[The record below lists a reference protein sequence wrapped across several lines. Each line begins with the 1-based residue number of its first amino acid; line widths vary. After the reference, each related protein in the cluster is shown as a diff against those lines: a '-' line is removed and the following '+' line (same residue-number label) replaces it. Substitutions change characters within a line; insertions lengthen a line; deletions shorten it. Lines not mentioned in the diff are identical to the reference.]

1 MSSLFGSP
9 PERPFFAPR
18 PQDSEQ
24 QGWRDPEAGFVRPHR
39 GGMILVFGLLGL
51 TVCVL
56 FGVAAAIM
64 GSEDLRQMGDGTMD
78 RSGEGLTRAGQ
89 ICGFIAIAVKLTLV
103 TLAALAYFATA

>member
-1 MSSLFGSP
+1 
-9 PERPFFAPR
+9 
-18 PQDSEQ
+18 
-24 QGWRDPEAGFVRPHR
+24 
-39 GGMILVFGLLGL
+39 
-51 TVCVL
+51 
-56 FGVAAAIM
+56 M